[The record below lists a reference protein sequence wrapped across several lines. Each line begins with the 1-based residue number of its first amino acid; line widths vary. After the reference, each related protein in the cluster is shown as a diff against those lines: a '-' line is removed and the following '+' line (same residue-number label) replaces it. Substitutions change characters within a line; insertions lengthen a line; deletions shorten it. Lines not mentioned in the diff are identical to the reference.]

1 MVYVF
6 RDRAICLVNLVV
18 GMSFISVGPATFHLY
33 GFLIGLGVLAAAEVA
48 ERVRRKLAAKDKEWR
63 EVSVWDSLIWVVAGG
78 LIGARLYHVIDWWDY
93 YWLHPGEII
102 MLWRGGLGI
111 FGGILGGVIG
121 LWIYSRSKKKLLM
134 MLDLAGLG
142 LPLGQAIGRW
152 GNYFNQE
159 LYGLPFDSAQGEPP
173 FWAIYI
179 KPENRLLSV
188 IDFERFHP
196 LFLYESLWM
205 IITFIIIIKIIKNNK
220 LKIGSGMVFA
230 TYLGFYG
237 FGRFFLEWLRIEAWL
252 INGVNVAQAISL
264 GLILSAL
271 GFIMW
276 RK

>member
-6 RDRAICLVNLVV
+6 SDRGICLVNLVV

-48 ERVRRKLAAKDKEWR
+48 ERVRRKLAVKDKGWR

-93 YWLHPGEII
+93 YRLNPAEII
-102 MLWRGGLGI
+102 KLWRGGLGI
-111 FGGILGGVIG
+111 FGGILGGAIG

-134 MLDLAGLG
+134 MLDLAGLS
-142 LPLGQAIGRW
+142 LALGQAIGRW

-159 LYGLPFDSAQGEPP
+159 LYGKPTNVP
-173 FWAIYI
+173 WAIYI

-205 IITFIIIIKIIKNNK
+205 IISFIIIIKIIKNNK

-230 TYLGFYG
+230 AYLGLYG
-237 FGRFFLEWLRIEAWL
+237 FGRFWLEGLRIEAWI

-264 GLILSAL
+264 GLILLAL

>member
-6 RDRAICLVNLVV
+6 SDRGICLVNLVV
-18 GMSFISVGPATFHLY
+18 GMSFISVGPAFFHLY
-33 GFLIGLGVLAAAEVA
+33 GFLIGLGVLAGAEVA
-48 ERVRRKLAAKDKEWR
+48 ERVRRKLAVKDKGWR
-63 EVSVWDSLIWVVAGG
+63 EVSVWDSLIWAVAGG

-93 YWLHPGEII
+93 YWLHPEEII
-102 MLWRGGLGI
+102 KLWRGGLGI
-111 FGGILGGVIG
+111 FGGILGGAIG

-134 MLDLAGLG
+134 MLDLAGLS

-159 LYGLPFDSAQGEPP
+159 LYGKPTNVPWS
-173 FWAIYI
+173 IYI

-188 IDFERFHP
+188 MQYERFQP

-205 IITFIIIIKIIKNNK
+205 IITFILLRQWLRKDTVR
-220 LKIGSGMVFA
+220 IGSGVVFA
-230 TYLGFYG
+230 TYLGLYG

>member
-6 RDRAICLVNLVV
+6 SDRGICLVNLVV

-33 GFLIGLGVLAAAEVA
+33 GFLIGLGVLVAAEVA
-48 ERVRRKLAAKDKEWR
+48 ERVRCKLAAKDKEWR
-63 EVSVWDSLIWVVAGG
+63 AVSVWDSLIWAVAGG

-93 YWLHPGEII
+93 YWLHPEEII
-102 MLWRGGLGI
+102 KLWRGGLGI
-111 FGGILGGVIG
+111 FGGILGGAIG
-121 LWIYSRSKKKLLM
+121 LWIYSRSKKRLLM
-134 MLDLAGLG
+134 MLDLAGLS

-159 LYGLPFDSAQGEPP
+159 VYGLPTNLP
-173 FWAIYI
+173 WAIYI

-196 LFLYESLWM
+196 LFLYESLWCLL
-205 IITFIIIIKIIKNNK
+205 IFGLIYWLIEKKK
-220 LKIGSGMVFA
+220 LVIGKGRVLVL
-230 TYLGFYG
+230 YLGLYG
-237 FGRFFLEWLRIEAWL
+237 LGRFFLEWLRIEGWI

-264 GLILSAL
+264 GLILAAL